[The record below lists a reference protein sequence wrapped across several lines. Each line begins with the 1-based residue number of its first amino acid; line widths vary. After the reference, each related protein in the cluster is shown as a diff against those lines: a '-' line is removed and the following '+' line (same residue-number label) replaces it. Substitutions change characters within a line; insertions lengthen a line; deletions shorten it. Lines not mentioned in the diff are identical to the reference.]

1 MKILVLNCGSSS
13 VKYKLIELDDN
24 AQNVLAEGGVEKVG
38 LPDSFLKFKYNGE
51 KVTITTS
58 MPNHNVAI
66 RIILDNL
73 TSAKY
78 GCIKDFGEIDAVG
91 HRVVHGGEKFNS
103 SVLITDEVIAKVKEC
118 YDLAP
123 LHNPANIVGIEAISE
138 IMPDV
143 PQVGVFDT
151 AFHQTMPARAYMY
164 ALPYEVYEKYGVRD
178 HRGGGRSSAR
188 ITIARCVGGALA
200 KTVLRQMGISVTAY
214 TSQVGNI
221 AIDRDYRKYD
231 LAGAEN
237 NAVRCPDAGA
247 AERMIELIRRMKGAG
262 DTVGG
267 IITCVIK
274 GCPPGLGEPEF
285 GKLHAMLGGAMLGI
299 NAVKGFEYGDGFDC
313 VTGHGSE
320 QNDVFDIGEDG
331 RVVTLTNHSGGIQGG
346 ISNGNDIFFRVAFKP
361 VATILQPQRTV
372 DVNGRRVEVT
382 ARGRHDACVV
392 PRAVPV
398 VEAMAAM
405 VILDCCLLNRTVR
418 L

>member
-1 MKILVLNCGSSS
+1 M
-13 VKYKLIELDDN
+13 
-24 AQNVLAEGGVEKVG
+24 
-38 LPDSFLKFKYNGE
+38 
-51 KVTITTS
+51 
-58 MPNHNVAI
+58 
-66 RIILDNL
+66 
-73 TSAKY
+73 
-78 GCIKDFGEIDAVG
+78 
-91 HRVVHGGEKFNS
+91 
-103 SVLITDEVIAKVKEC
+103 
-118 YDLAP
+118 
-123 LHNPANIVGIEAISE
+123 
-138 IMPDV
+138 
-143 PQVGVFDT
+143 
-151 AFHQTMPARAYMY
+151 
-164 ALPYEVYEKYGVRD
+164 
-178 HRGGGRSSAR
+178 
-188 ITIARCVGGALA
+188 
-200 KTVLRQMGISVTAY
+200 
-214 TSQVGNI
+214 
-221 AIDRDYRKYD
+221 
-231 LAGAEN
+231 
-237 NAVRCPDAGA
+237 RCPDAGA

-372 DVNGRRVEVT
+372 DINGRRVEVT

>member
-1 MKILVLNCGSSS
+1 MGNTFGNIFRLTSFGESHGEAV
-13 VKYKLIELDDN
+13 
-24 AQNVLAEGGVEKVG
+24 GGVVDGMPAGVEIDVEFIRSELRRRRPG
-38 LPDSFLKFKYNGE
+38 QSL
-51 KVTITTS
+51 ITTARKEPDEVELLS
-58 MPNHNVAI
+58 GVFEGRSTGAPIGFIVRNTNQHSNDY
-66 RIILDNL
+66 DNL
-73 TSAKY
+73 
-78 GCIKDFGEIDAVG
+78 
-91 HRVVHGGEKFNS
+91 R
-103 SVLITDEVIAKVKEC
+103 
-118 YDLAP
+118 
-123 LHNPANIVGIEAISE
+123 
-138 IMPDV
+138 DV
-143 PQVGVFDT
+143 FRPSHADYT
-151 AFHQTMPARAYMY
+151 Y
-164 ALPYEVYEKYGVRD
+164 YEKYGVRD

-346 ISNGNDIFFRVAFKP
+346 ISSGNDIFFRVAFKP

-372 DVNGRRVEVT
+372 DINGRRVEVT